1 MNMRRELLERPIPIR
16 EEALPRYTNGSAG
29 GGQAGNLLTGTIQV
43 DYTVSARGRVKNI
56 RTEADPVEF
65 TDMQRMVHRE
75 IRRRVFRPV
84 LEEGAPVSSANQQYR
99 HEFYYAAAELEELKR
114 KKIEALQQQKEKG
127 R

>member
-56 RTEADPVEF
+56 RTEADPIEF

-75 IRRRVFRPV
+75 IRRRVFRPA
-84 LEEGAPVSSANQQYR
+84 LEEGTPVTSANQVYR
-99 HEFYYAAAELEELKR
+99 HEFYYAASELEELQR
-114 KKIEALQQQKEKG
+114 KNSAALEQMEEDDK
-127 R
+127 

>member
-56 RTEADPVEF
+56 RTEANPIEF

-75 IRRRVFRPV
+75 IRRRLFRPV
-84 LEEGAPVSSANQQYR
+84 LVEGVPAESDNQVYT
-99 HEFYYAAAELEELKR
+99 HEFFYEDSELEEIR
-114 KKIEALQQQKEKG
+114 SKKAAIEKQEAETP
-127 R
+127 